1 MAKNKSK
8 ILWIIDAL
16 TIIFLII
23 QIQSTIARISPEHY
37 WHYPLKE
44 QLYDSIYLYTVHGWS
59 EVLHDCL
66 GSIVPW
72 SKFLLFFANIY
83 AVIWKIIGTIKR
95 NVSSK
100 SRVFIIVNLVFIVL
114 KLIEFDGFLSGW
126 MSV

>member
-1 MAKNKSK
+1 MVKNKSRV
-8 ILWIIDAL
+8 LLIIDVL
-16 TIIFLII
+16 TSVFLVI
-23 QIQSTIARISPEHY
+23 QVVSMISYITPEIY

-44 QLYDSIYLYTVHGWS
+44 QLFHSLSLYTVVGWS

-72 SKFLLFFANIY
+72 SKTLLFFANIY

-95 NVSSK
+95 NVSPK

-114 KLIEFDGFLSGW
+114 KLIEFDSFLTGL